1 MSKSDNTPRV
11 SIETE
16 TAEGR
21 EVSLSLENMT
31 KVYDDGEGGVVAVND
46 FDLDIYDGEFIV
58 LVGPSGCGK
67 TTTLRTVAGLE
78 QPTEGK
84 IIIDGKDV
92 SGQEPRERDVAMV
105 FQNYALY
112 PHKTV
117 RGNIGFPL
125 EIRKYPQD
133 EIDEK
138 VVETAEMLGI
148 GELLDRRPSDLSGG
162 QQQRVALG
170 RAIIRDPELFLF
182 DEPLSNLDAK
192 LRIEMRTELNKLH
205 DRVGKTSLYVTHDQ
219 AEAMTLSDRVVVMN
233 DGEIQQVAPPQRLY
247 DAPATRFVAEFI
259 GSPGMNTVE
268 GMLERRGDSVHVTW
282 GENSV
287 PLPSPVPDSVTSHA
301 GDRVVLGLRP
311 EDLSQEM
318 NGPLSM
324 DVTVTEPLGDS
335 LLTRGTVGD
344 TEMEVSLPPRSAVEV
359 GDVLSLTA
367 DPERLHLFDPEAGGA
382 FYHSAEN
389 VASEPTDQPAHEAQW
404 NTT

>member
-1 MSKSDNTPRV
+1 MTGITTTDLVKRFEDV
-11 SIETE
+11 
-16 TAEGR
+16 TA
-21 EVSLSLENMT
+21 V
-31 KVYDDGEGGVVAVND
+31 GGV
-46 FDLDIYDGEFIV
+46 DLNVKDGEFLV

-67 TTTLRTVAGLE
+67 STTLRLLAGLE
-78 QPTEGK
+78 SPTKGSIE
-84 IIIDGKDV
+84 IADEVVTTV
-92 SGQEPRERDVAMV
+92 SPAARDVAMV

-112 PHKTV
+112 PHMTARENMTFGLGTATEFTDDEV
-117 RGNIGFPL
+117 AERVADAA
-125 EIRKYPQD
+125 EILD
-133 EIDEK
+133 IED
-138 VVETAEMLGI
+138 
-148 GELLDRRPSDLSGG
+148 LLDRTPSALSGG
-162 QQQRVALG
+162 EQQRVAIG
-170 RAIIRDPELFLF
+170 RALVRDPEVFLM

-192 LRIEMRTELNKLH
+192 LRVQMRAELAELH
-205 DRVGKTSLYVTHDQ
+205 EQLRTTTLYVTHDQ
-219 AEAMTLSDRVVVMN
+219 VEAMTLGDRVAVMY

-268 GMLERRGDSVHVTW
+268 GVLERHVDSVRVTW

-389 VASEPTDQPAHEAQW
+389 VASESTDQPAHEAQW

>member
-1 MSKSDNTPRV
+1 MTGITTTDLVKRFEDV
-11 SIETE
+11 
-16 TAEGR
+16 TA
-21 EVSLSLENMT
+21 V
-31 KVYDDGEGGVVAVND
+31 GGV
-46 FDLDIYDGEFIV
+46 DLNVKDGEFLV

-67 TTTLRTVAGLE
+67 STTLRLLAGLE
-78 QPTEGK
+78 SPTEGS
-84 IIIDGKDV
+84 IEIADEVVTTV
-92 SGQEPRERDVAMV
+92 SPAERDVAMV
-105 FQNYALY
+105 FQSYALY
-112 PHKTV
+112 PHMTARENMTFGLGTATDFTDDEV
-117 RGNIGFPL
+117 AERVADAA
-125 EIRKYPQD
+125 EILD
-133 EIDEK
+133 IED
-138 VVETAEMLGI
+138 
-148 GELLDRRPSDLSGG
+148 LLDRTPSALSGG
-162 QQQRVALG
+162 EQQRVAIG
-170 RAIIRDPELFLF
+170 RALVRDPEVFLM

-192 LRIEMRTELNKLH
+192 LRVQMRAELAELH
-205 DRVGKTSLYVTHDQ
+205 EQLRTTTLYVTHDQ
-219 AEAMTLSDRVVVMN
+219 VEAMTLGDRVAVMY

-268 GMLERRGDSVHVTW
+268 GVLERRGDSVHVTW

-301 GDRVVLGLRP
+301 GDRVVLGVRP

-367 DPERLHLFDPEAGGA
+367 DPERLHLFAPEAGSA

-389 VASEPTDQPAHEAQW
+389 VASESTDQPAHEAQW